1 LRQHFWEAGS
11 RHPELVVDLGDGID
25 TMPNPFL
32 SLGKLCAARGITLT
46 GEDAHTAMGDT
57 GALAALLRHGLP
69 HLQPSRAAARVAG
82 SASVVEPAC
91 LLPRPSGLPQPAKPS
106 HDWLPTTVTI
116 PSAGGT
122 IAFLGEDAHGWDFKV
137 QKALDHATSLGLTPV
152 PLDPDALAE
161 LVVVSSVFIDSP
173 LMRRLRNAGTAVVE
187 SKAFLEA
194 QRGRAL
200 PGKRWGER

>member
-1 LRQHFWEAGS
+1 
-11 RHPELVVDLGDGID
+11 
-25 TMPNPFL
+25 
-32 SLGKLCAARGITLT
+32 
-46 GEDAHTAMGDT
+46 MGDT
-57 GALAALLRHGLP
+57 RALAALLRHGLP
-69 HLQPSRAAARVAG
+69 HLHPSRAAARVAG
-82 SASVVEPAC
+82 STAAVEPAS
-91 LLPRPSGLPQPAKPS
+91 LRPRPSGLLQPAQPS

-137 QKALDHATSLGLTPV
+137 QKALEHANSLGLTPML
-152 PLDPDALAE
+152 LDPDAPPD

-173 LMRRLRNAGTAVVE
+173 LMRRLRSAGIAVVD

>member
-1 LRQHFWEAGS
+1 
-11 RHPELVVDLGDGID
+11 
-25 TMPNPFL
+25 
-32 SLGKLCAARGITLT
+32 
-46 GEDAHTAMGDT
+46 MGDT
-57 GALAALLRHGLP
+57 RALAALLRHELP

-82 SASVVEPAC
+82 SAAAARPAS
-91 LLPRPSGLPQPAKPS
+91 LRQRPSGLPQPAKPS

-137 QKALDHATSLGLTPV
+137 QKALEHSISLGLTPM
-152 PLDPDALAE
+152 PLDPDAPPK

-173 LMRRLRNAGTAVVE
+173 LMRCLRAAGIAVVE

-194 QRGRAL
+194 QRGRVL